1 MPIKFNVNHILKPFQ
16 VKLLQLFFATDFARP
31 FFLTGGTALAAFY
44 LGHRESKDFD
54 FFSLEQF
61 DPEAMKRAVD
71 EIAAKAGASVNYKV
85 RSQTYNE
92 VYLTNKKEKWEQRI
106 DFVLE
111 QPVYFGRKETIEGIV
126 VDNLKNIG
134 SNKILAIY
142 GRFKP
147 KDYIDLYFLIKKA
160 GFKFDRLF
168 EMAKRK
174 DLGLFEFYFA
184 NCLYPIDELE
194 VLPRMKQVVSIKKL
208 TEFYRALREKLLE
221 KAKPLK

>member
-142 GRFKP
+142 GRFEP

-184 NCLYPIDELE
+184 NCLYRL
-194 VLPRMKQVVSIKKL
+194 MNWK
-208 TEFYRALREKLLE
+208 FY
-221 KAKPLK
+221 PG